1 MPITALLVASVLLSP
16 QQETREFKDKDMD
29 LAFQYPREWKVKKIS
44 FGQAFEFTVDEQ
56 PCEVRLINMDMEYPA
71 DLWQKS
77 VSDIAVNRNQ
87 IVERQWEEELLGVP
101 LLLSRLFD
109 ETSGNPTTTLVG
121 LLFANTKNKLNF
133 RVEAPTPVFPR
144 AEQMWRDVLATARP
158 LSGQL
163 PGQAGT
169 KPPETGTNTTHTNTK
184 EPKTVV
190 IGGKENTT
198 VEYKTAPTRL
208 LVDETSKI
216 YGYFPEGWTIE
227 GAKASHRGVTGTIEV
242 TAGTGAKE
250 TARKLWLSLAGRRLG
265 EMDSVTIRKDK
276 SNVINLAGYET
287 FSVWRK
293 GPSEGQEIAH
303 FVASGWKDGLYWVFT
318 WDGSGAELDAA
329 LPTLEELTKAFSV
342 SST

>member
-1 MPITALLVASVLLSP
+1 MPITALLVASALLSP

-44 FGQAFEFTVDEQ
+44 FGQAFEFKVDGQ

-77 VSDIAVNRNQ
+77 VSDIALNRNQ
-87 IVERQWEEELLGVP
+87 TVERQWEEELLGVP

-121 LLFANTKNKLNF
+121 LLFSNAKNKLNF
-133 RVEAPTPVFPR
+133 RVEAPTPVFTQ
-144 AEQMWRDVLATARP
+144 AEQLWRNVLATARP

-169 KPPETGTNTTHTNTK
+169 KTPEPSTTTTTNTK
-184 EPKTVV
+184 EPKAVV
-190 IGGKENTT
+190 IGGKKNTT

-208 LVDETSKI
+208 LVDTSATI
-216 YGYFPEGWTIE
+216 FGYFPDGWTISD
-227 GAKASHRGVTGTIEV
+227 AKATHPGIKGTIEV
-242 TAGTGAKE
+242 TAGTGAKD

-265 EMDSVTIRKDK
+265 EMDSVAARQDK
-276 SNVINLAGYET
+276 SNIINTAGYET
-287 FSVWRK
+287 FSIWRK
-293 GPSEGQEIAH
+293 GPKDGSEVAH
-303 FVASGWKDGLYWVFT
+303 FVASGWKDGLYWVYT
-318 WDGSGAELDAA
+318 WDGTGADLDASLTA
-329 LPTLEELTKAFSV
+329 LEELTKAFSV
-342 SST
+342 SSS